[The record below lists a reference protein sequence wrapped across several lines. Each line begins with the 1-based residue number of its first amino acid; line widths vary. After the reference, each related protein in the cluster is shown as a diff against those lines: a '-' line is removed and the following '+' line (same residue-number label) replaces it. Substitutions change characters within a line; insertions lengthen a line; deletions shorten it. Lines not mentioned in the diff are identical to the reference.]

1 MVGPPTEARWSL
13 LHNGSMAFVSLA
25 MIGVG
30 IGHFLDDPA
39 SAPAPSL
46 ADPRFVLLIL
56 LALALLYYVFLGLS
70 RALSRRPQIAV
81 DEDGLWI
88 GFGRERR
95 LAWDDIAA
103 VRLRRL
109 ALRPA
114 LEVTLTDQ
122 AFATADLR
130 LVMWSLDDNL
140 RPVRGQPS
148 SVLIRDNGLD
158 TGAAALLDALRT
170 FRPNLAPL

>member
-1 MVGPPTEARWSL
+1 MAGTPTEARWSL
-13 LHNGSMAFVSLA
+13 LHNGSMAIVSLA

-30 IGHFLDDPA
+30 IGHVLDDPA
-39 SAPAPSL
+39 GAPAPSL
-46 ADPRFVLLIL
+46 ANPRFVLLIL

-70 RALSRRPQIAV
+70 RVFSRRPQIAV
-81 DEDGLWI
+81 DGDGIWI
-88 GFGRERR
+88 GFGRDRR
-95 LAWDDIAA
+95 LTWDDIVV

-122 AFATADLR
+122 AFSAANLR

-158 TGAAALLDALRT
+158 TGAAALLDAIRT